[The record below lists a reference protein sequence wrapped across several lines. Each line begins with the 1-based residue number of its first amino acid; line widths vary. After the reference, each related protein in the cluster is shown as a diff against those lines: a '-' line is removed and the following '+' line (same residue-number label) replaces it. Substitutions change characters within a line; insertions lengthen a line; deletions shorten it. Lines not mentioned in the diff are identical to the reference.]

1 VALATKGATR
11 GQAAHDTVVTG
22 RRLRWPT
29 SIGTE
34 AQGYLPER
42 AAGLTPNPERRN
54 LHSFISTGA
63 LVAAAGGSAA
73 AVEAYAEMTE
83 LYFGAASY
91 FDRRSRTRLR
101 LRRRRCKR
109 ACSAPLV
116 KGKRRWL
123 IVLLE
128 QGGAPLGTPASEC
141 KPHVPRHPH

>member
-1 VALATKGATR
+1 
-11 GQAAHDTVVTG
+11 VVTG

-42 AAGLTPNPERRN
+42 AAGLTPNLERRN
-54 LHSFISTGA
+54 LHSFISTSA

-73 AVEAYAEMTE
+73 AVEAYAEMAE
-83 LYFGAASY
+83 LFWGRLVLRSEEQDEAAAEEAALQASMQRATTLHYFPVQYRTLHY
-91 FDRRSRTRLR
+91 FMRQ
-101 LRRRRCKR
+101 
-109 ACSAPLV
+109 P
-116 KGKRRWL
+116 
-123 IVLLE
+123 LLE

>member
-42 AAGLTPNPERRN
+42 AAGLTPNLERRN
-54 LHSFISTGA
+54 LHSFISTSA

-73 AVEAYAEMTE
+73 AVEAYAEMAE
-83 LYFGAASY
+83 LFWGRLVLRSEEQDEAEAEEAALQASMQ
-91 FDRRSRTRLR
+91 
-101 LRRRRCKR
+101 R
-109 ACSAPLV
+109 A
-116 KGKRRWL
+116 
-123 IVLLE
+123 
-128 QGGAPLGTPASEC
+128 
-141 KPHVPRHPH
+141 HPH

>member
-42 AAGLTPNPERRN
+42 AAGLTPNLERRN
-54 LHSFISTGA
+54 LHSFISTSA

-73 AVEAYAEMTE
+73 AVEAYAEMAE
-83 LYFGAASY
+83 LFWGRLVLRSEEQDEAAAEEAALQASMQRATRQGQAAMANSVAGTR
-91 FDRRSRTRLR
+91 RRSTRNT
-101 LRRRRCKR
+101 C
-109 ACSAPLV
+109 
-116 KGKRRWL
+116 
-123 IVLLE
+123 
-128 QGGAPLGTPASEC
+128 
-141 KPHVPRHPH
+141 